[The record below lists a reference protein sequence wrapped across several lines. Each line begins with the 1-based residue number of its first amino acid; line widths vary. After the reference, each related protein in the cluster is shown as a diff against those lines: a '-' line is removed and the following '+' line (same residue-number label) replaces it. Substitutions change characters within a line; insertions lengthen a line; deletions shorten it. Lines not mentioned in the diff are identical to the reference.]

1 MKVSN
6 MLWCGLAVAL
16 LTSCGKT
23 EHSTAY
29 YMQHPDERD
38 AMVAKC
44 RADPDLIAKD
54 SNCQSAGSA
63 QFRAGGNVVSS
74 PPKNWTFD
82 GPASAASGK

>member
-6 MLWCGLAVAL
+6 MLWYGLTVVL
-16 LTSCGKT
+16 LASCGKT
-23 EHSTAY
+23 EHSIAY
-29 YMQHPDERD
+29 YMQHPEERD

-44 RADPDLIAKD
+44 RADPDLIAKN

-74 PPKNWTFD
+74 PAKSW
-82 GPASAASGK
+82 